1 MAPHRG
7 SSSPAAIVDSVR
19 RATRICSISLSPRYF
34 TAAVLLALIASGCS
48 MYQHYEASKPENVR
62 KTEAMLSDAGFTTIK
77 LDSSDKEGL
86 AEDLPPHELR
96 SYAIQSGKVY
106 WYYDPDV
113 CGCVYEGHQGE
124 YDRYQMAL
132 EHQNDVA
139 QYASESSDEQVA
151 SLNALNG
158 GFFPPPLFW
167 IGGYAPLPPYYSGGG
182 HGGGG
187 HHGGGGLGGGG
198 HHGGGGGG
206 RH

>member
-1 MAPHRG
+1 M
-7 SSSPAAIVDSVR
+7 AAI
-19 RATRICSISLSPRYF
+19 
-34 TAAVLLALIASGCS
+34 LLALIASGCS

-77 LDSSDKEGL
+77 LDSDDKEGL

-182 HGGGG
+182 GHGVGGHHSGGGFGHGGGG
-187 HHGGGGLGGGG
+187 SH
-198 HHGGGGGG
+198 GGGG